1 MGLDDGYTQTIDGKT
16 TEHGIEV
23 SMFDSFNNQS
33 AYPLTQQSRTVFQMS
48 AGAFWIPEFVD
59 DTLQFIADNDLW
71 QHPEFAP
78 YKDLMLDP
86 ASFGL
91 SYETLQPVTRG
102 AVNAMIETVLYKDG
116 PSMLSSM
123 QDFNFMYLGSM
134 QFPFVATTGSIA
146 VIGSG
151 GSSPD
156 GLDVQNVHLPEVQQ
170 VSNAALIRYDSSLM
184 ATSYAA
190 LLAAFGVFDISNVY
204 WQFPMDRF
212 DDNRVVGNWLLA
224 MESGSDVDGY
234 IALRRDDTC
243 MNAVVD
249 GVMTCGAM
257 EQMYALFVGNSDEY
271 LRCATFYYLIY
282 G

>member
-1 MGLDDGYTQTIDGKT
+1 MG
-16 TEHGIEV
+16 
-23 SMFDSFNNQS
+23 
-33 AYPLTQQSRTVFQMS
+33 
-48 AGAFWIPEFVD
+48 
-59 DTLQFIADNDLW
+59 
-71 QHPEFAP
+71 
-78 YKDLMLDP
+78 
-86 ASFGL
+86 
-91 SYETLQPVTRG
+91 
-102 AVNAMIETVLYKDG
+102 MIETVLYKDG

-156 GLDVQNVHLPEVQQ
+156 GLDVQNVHLPQVKQ

-184 ATSYAA
+184 ATSYAS

-204 WQFPMDRF
+204 WQFPTNRF

-224 MESGSDVDGY
+224 MESGSSGVDGY
-234 IALRRDDTC
+234 IALRRDDAC

-249 GVMTCGAM
+249 DVMTCGKWNKCMRCLLGIAM
-257 EQMYALFVGNSDEY
+257 S
-271 LRCATFYYLIY
+271 I
-282 G
+282 